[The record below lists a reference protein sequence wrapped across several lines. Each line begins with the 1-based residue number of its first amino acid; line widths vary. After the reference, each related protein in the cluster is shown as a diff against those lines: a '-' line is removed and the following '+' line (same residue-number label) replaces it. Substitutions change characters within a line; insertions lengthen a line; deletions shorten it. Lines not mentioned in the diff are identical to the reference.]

1 MLFRTLLALIAA
13 TAAQAATCSGPPP
26 TTNGASW
33 NGWADAGNTRFQNA
47 KAAGLTSQTTP
58 RLKLKW
64 AFGFPGV
71 TNAEGTPTVFGGRVF
86 VGDANGVVYSLDA
99 HTGCTYWT
107 FTAAGSVRNSPAV
120 DTAVYFGDLKGNV
133 YALDLASGHQLWK
146 TRADDHPMAV
156 ITGSPKLEA
165 GRLYVPVSGRDESM
179 AATNPSYECC
189 TFRGSVVA
197 LDAVTGKKIWEAYTV
212 QDEPK
217 ANGQNAKGKKPWGP
231 SGAVPWSSPTID
243 LQK

>member
-1 MLFRTLLALIAA
+1 MLFRTLLALLAA

-107 FTAAGSVRNSPAV
+107 FMAAKGVRNSPVV
-120 DTAVYFGDLKGNV
+120 DGTAQSVYFGDLGGEV
-133 YALDLASGHQLWK
+133 YALNAINGRQLWK
-146 TRADDHPMAV
+146 TRADKHPMAV
-156 ITGSPKLEA
+156 ITGSPKLEG
-165 GRLYVPVSGRDESM
+165 GRL
-179 AATNPSYECC
+179 
-189 TFRGSVVA
+189 
-197 LDAVTGKKIWEAYTV
+197 
-212 QDEPK
+212 
-217 ANGQNAKGKKPWGP
+217 
-231 SGAVPWSSPTID
+231 
-243 LQK
+243 